1 MSVERLPGGALSEL
15 LDAAPDG
22 IVMAGVDGRIQYVN
36 KAAEE
41 LFGYKRDEL
50 IGVVVERLIPG
61 RLRGRHVSDRTAYA
75 EHPRTRPMGPGLR
88 LQGLRNDGS
97 EVPVQISLAPMSVD
111 GTHSIVAIVR
121 DATEGRKLEEERLRY
136 AHAHAVEEI
145 VGALDAIVWES
156 TMPDRESLTYLGGRE
171 EMLLGYP
178 RSQWLEPGFW
188 MSLVHPDDR
197 LAALTL
203 VEAAHQAE
211 NFELLYRMIAA
222 DGTVREV
229 RDIVTVMRGDDGEV
243 QRLRGVITDITERQ
257 EIASRLNQAQ
267 KMEAV
272 GQLAGGIAH
281 DFNNLLT
288 IVSGYA
294 RRLAARADLASAH
307 EDLDQILIASDRA
320 AQLTRQLLAF
330 ARRGHTT
337 ASLLDVSALVS
348 ELEPMLRRLL
358 AADIVFDFRLQAG
371 LPQVLMDRTGLEQIL
386 MNLMLNASDAMPAGG
401 TLRVSSESRTVSSD
415 EAALHGRG
423 PGPYVE
429 LAVADTGT
437 GMSPQTVE
445 RIFEPF
451 FSTKGDG
458 GTGMGLAT
466 VYGTVDQ
473 ANGWIDVQSTVGK
486 GTTFLVMLP
495 AAGEP
500 TEAVDPADDPRP
512 TLLLVEDEPA
522 LRTLVVTMLEEQGY
536 TVLQAG
542 NGLDAIAVA
551 ERHRGEIDLLLT
563 DVVMPRLSGPELA
576 SKLRGLRPG
585 LEVLFMSGYNDSRL
599 VTCGVEEAKVNLLV
613 KPFTPD
619 QLVRRVSEL
628 IGDAAGGARG
638 D

>member
-1 MSVERLPGGALSEL
+1 
-15 LDAAPDG
+15 
-22 IVMAGVDGRIQYVN
+22 
-36 KAAEE
+36 
-41 LFGYKRDEL
+41 
-50 IGVVVERLIPG
+50 
-61 RLRGRHVSDRTAYA
+61 
-75 EHPRTRPMGPGLR
+75 
-88 LQGLRNDGS
+88 
-97 EVPVQISLAPMSVD
+97 
-111 GTHSIVAIVR
+111 
-121 DATEGRKLEEERLRY
+121 
-136 AHAHAVEEI
+136 
-145 VGALDAIVWES
+145 
-156 TMPDRESLTYLGGRE
+156 
-171 EMLLGYP
+171 
-178 RSQWLEPGFW
+178 
-188 MSLVHPDDR
+188 
-197 LAALTL
+197 
-203 VEAAHQAE
+203 
-211 NFELLYRMIAA
+211 
-222 DGTVREV
+222 
-229 RDIVTVMRGDDGEV
+229 
-243 QRLRGVITDITERQ
+243 
-257 EIASRLNQAQ
+257 
-267 KMEAV
+267 
-272 GQLAGGIAH
+272 
-281 DFNNLLT
+281 
-288 IVSGYA
+288 
-294 RRLAARADLASAH
+294 
-307 EDLDQILIASDRA
+307 
-320 AQLTRQLLAF
+320 
-330 ARRGHTT
+330 
-337 ASLLDVSALVS
+337 
-348 ELEPMLRRLL
+348 MLRRLL